1 MSDTEIWL
9 THYQF
14 GGRVMT
20 RFVRPL
26 CLLALACFLF
36 GMLLILCSMPAALAQ
51 QKEHGIRVACN
62 EASHRV
68 DVFVDGQ
75 LFTSYVWP
83 ETLKT
88 PVLYPLR
95 TAKGT
100 VVTRGFPL
108 EPRP

>member
-1 MSDTEIWL
+1 MVL
-9 THYQF
+9 LVHLLRQP
-14 GGRVMT
+14 VLVVVL
-20 RFVRPL
+20 FVTVITSAIVSL
-26 CLLALACFLF
+26 Q
-36 GMLLILCSMPAALAQ
+36 AQ
-51 QKEHGIRVACN
+51 QKEHGVRVASN

-100 VVTRGFPL
+100 VVTRGFSAGDKWQ
-108 EPRP
+108 RSR